1 MEQPFIS
8 FTKRFSAHVH
18 TLENTEEKLCLCF
31 SVTMAYKQQY
41 IHKIRSTKAGA
52 CFPLSPVAEPGL
64 ADASGEKL
72 KS

>member
-1 MEQPFIS
+1 MEGSFFS
-8 FTKRFSAHVH
+8 FTKRSSAHVQ

-41 IHKIRSTKAGA
+41 ILKIRSTKAGA